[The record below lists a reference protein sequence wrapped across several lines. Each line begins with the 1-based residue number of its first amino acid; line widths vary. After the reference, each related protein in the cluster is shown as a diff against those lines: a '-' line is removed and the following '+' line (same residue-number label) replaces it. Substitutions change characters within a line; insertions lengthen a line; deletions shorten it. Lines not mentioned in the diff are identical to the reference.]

1 MSWWQQKLL
10 RYALRYGLS
19 RTGLLENEA
28 IDLDNLDITIGKRNV
43 IELKHVA
50 LNINR
55 IGKLAQLPPSLR
67 LETAR
72 ILSLRLTIPADF
84 YQSSIVAEVDGVEI
98 SARLEEVESTDVKN
112 ESKPRPSSPISAK
125 TPQHRKTNRRLHF
138 PPPYHRGGMDSSDED
153 IHLPDVQDV
162 AKSFLMDEPL
172 DERRELEALA
182 YTDDDVAES
191 VISESTEGDVGIGLG
206 IGAPGLLANFLQGM
220 VDRLK
225 VQVQNVQISVE
236 TEIKAEPQ
244 ESMPVSFRLKVGKA
258 ELHELSPEDTQ
269 DGAGEAR
276 RQFRLDD
283 ISLDLLT
290 DNGALTSLSTVPSS
304 ISSTTGRSIAPSPAQ
319 SISPPRAGAGSQL
332 PSSTNTTKSS
342 SSASMH
348 SMGMFMQPTILEPQS
363 PQMPR
368 SSPSPLLPLA
378 ASVADLD
385 ADQFTDAR
393 DDEYVEQNTKPH
405 DLDIQPGDDNI
416 SWGSRRSKTG
426 APTDDLWKSMIS
438 EDDLPESLLMLP
450 ERAPTP
456 RATSTRSN
464 SPVQTRQQRP
474 VSPYSRGF
482 HGPGS
487 WPRPDES
494 PERHRSQRS
503 PGSWPTLDRSRYSA
517 LEPLDQVITSAYGDD
532 ESMSSGREHP
542 PSGVGTR
549 DDAVDNKHAALEHVS
564 PGRPIPETPPEPEG
578 PMDESMLTSQVFSHE
593 EAQSMYMSAMTT
605 SPKMDMPGG
614 WSSPAESARSSLPEA
629 SHLPTLDEVLG
640 RESDQPSVDGA
651 QASQEAH
658 SGNATPRAHSPDLP
672 KKASTAAEDRRHL
685 SVMQLLHVSML
696 KIALPMTSNSSP
708 GVTPDS
714 LSNRAT
720 PLAKSVSPAHG
731 MPGTFSAYSDL
742 SRSRI
747 RGGPG
752 SVHPDRNSV
761 LFGSS
766 EKSSIIEPTLE
777 VTLGTVCLQSD
788 VATGRLVYEFSER
801 MAEAFQNRNDKLS
814 KPAPNS
820 KAPSSAVGIAV
831 RLQRARIT
839 LPEQLDQNTLLQDL
853 INDTRYGAVDL
864 KCEDLSLKMG
874 SDMSLQIGTFGLLLG
889 GNDLFTFDRDRGSV
903 ANSQLFPSEA
913 PVIAVNVS
921 NNRTGANKRPVTDI
935 SVHTAPVIF
944 SVDLLVMEETFSS
957 FGGLSGMLE
966 LGNSVLSVNAASL
979 PSGTEPPKGVRFAQ
993 EPSQSSHADPEIKLN
1008 SRISGITASLRGPT
1022 CSVLLRTSTL
1032 KTIYREAGVMATI
1045 DRIVLS
1051 GPHLDQVIPSE
1062 PPLCIELASLKI
1074 EYLITPQD
1082 RDLERLLSLLTPSKD
1097 KYDDDDDIIIDT
1109 LLSQRRKGAILRL
1122 QVGDVKAKVE
1132 DWEGLSRISALGDDL
1147 AKLSAVAKY
1156 LPEDDKPGLLTTL
1169 RVKEGEVRIPVNER
1183 FGQLRI
1189 ALQDLHLA
1197 HVGIP
1202 ALVAFSIGNLLASQ
1216 AGGPQILRPLIP
1228 MAGTDASPVVMARM
1242 LGDEVEPTVK
1252 VKLYNLC
1259 AEYSVPVVLDLTGMD
1274 AEVEPEA
1281 LVHELAQ
1288 SVANLAMAQNP
1299 SKPARSPTSE
1309 PSGTSSKKTNI
1320 SLLVHDS
1327 ALGLTPQKLP
1337 SKVMLVLSDIHLSTV
1352 VPPADRMSAKVD
1364 LRKAA
1369 VFVTD
1374 RCSADMNDEP
1384 IPTHVSSHVLN
1395 TTQRLAN
1402 FLVKQGFV
1410 SVGSVMAAE
1419 IVIRAQ
1425 DSNQLNGAKA
1435 VEVEVKNELFLLETC
1450 ADSTQTLIATLSDL
1464 APPTPP
1470 NRTPK
1475 YLTQPMQIEDMM
1487 ASFTGDPFVQPEEQP
1502 ETLFDMDDGNG
1513 NELESRL
1520 GISMLDDEET
1530 NELLAESEMGASL
1543 YGPVSGVFGMDD
1555 DPDRVSSA
1563 GDYPETAESL
1573 LEEDPF
1579 EMPTSPDDM
1588 RLGDAALMRELK
1600 KQCKPAAVAEP
1611 VDLGLHEIDDLGFDA
1626 LGSGQQALGDQ
1637 YRFSAPYIGGRR
1649 RRGRATKDVPFRLRL
1664 RDFHV
1669 IWHIYDGYD
1678 WQRTRDGIVEA
1689 VEQVEMRAE
1698 ERRAKHRQS
1707 LQDREDGESVIGD
1720 FLFNSIYIG
1729 VPADHDA
1736 QELRRQ
1742 INRNID
1748 EDVSETASIPVS
1760 GISRPTTQHSA
1771 SGQPRQRQRR
1781 RLKLGR
1787 SKSHKIA
1794 FELKGVSAD
1803 VLIMPPGSGEVV
1815 SSVDLR
1821 LEEFEIFDKVPT
1833 STWRKFLTHLEN
1845 DPTKREMSKPMFHIQ
1860 LENVKTLESH
1870 AASEIVLRVSVLPL
1884 RLHVDQDALDFITR
1898 FFEFKDPE
1906 MVRSADPGEQPFLQR
1921 VEVDTVDMCLDYK
1934 PKNVDYAGIRSGKTT
1949 EFMNFVTLEGC
1960 NIRLRHAIVY
1970 GLRGF
1975 DALHPTLNDIW
1986 MPDIKRNQLPRVLA
2000 GLAPVRSLVNIGSGM
2015 RDVVAIPVREY
2026 RKDGRIV
2033 RSIQKGAF
2041 HFGKTTASELARLG
2055 AKVALGTQT
2064 MLANAEEF
2072 LAPEASASR
2081 RPGSARYIS
2090 SDQGWHDVASDDDEP
2105 EQRAVSA
2112 YANQP
2117 LGVLSGLKS
2126 ARRYLEHDLL
2136 TAKDAL
2142 IAVQGEV
2149 LESRGPGGAA
2159 AAVVKH
2165 APTVILRP
2173 VIGATRA
2180 VGTTLLGVGNQID
2193 RGHLRKVDDKYK
2205 RR

>member
-19 RTGLLENEA
+19 RTGLLDDDA
-28 IDLDNLDITIGKRNV
+28 VDLDNLDITIGKKNV
-43 IELKHVA
+43 IDLKDVA

-55 IGKLAQLPPSLR
+55 IAKLAHLPPSLR

-72 ILSLRLTIPADF
+72 VLSLRLTIPADF
-84 YQSSIVAEVDGVEI
+84 YQSSIVAELHGLEI
-98 SARLEEVESTDVKN
+98 GARLEQVESTHVKK
-112 ESKPRPSSPISAK
+112 ESRPRARSPVSAK
-125 TPQHRKTNRRLHF
+125 TPQHRKTNRRLHS
-138 PPPYHRGGMDSSDED
+138 PPPHNRGGMDSSDED
-153 IHLPDVQDV
+153 LHLPHVQHL
-162 AKSFLMDEPL
+162 ATSFLLDEPL
-172 DERRELEALA
+172 HERRELEALA

-191 VISESTEGDVGIGLG
+191 VISESTEADVGTGLAIGVP
-206 IGAPGLLANFLQGM
+206 AFLATFLQGI

-225 VQVQNVQISVE
+225 VHVQNVQVSVE
-236 TEIKAEPQ
+236 TEIKAESQ
-244 ESMPVSFRLKVGKA
+244 ESMPAILRLKVRNA
-258 ELHELSPEDTQ
+258 ELHELSREDTQ
-269 DGAGEAR
+269 DEAVEPR
-276 RQFRLDD
+276 RHFRLDD

-290 DNGALTSLSTVPSS
+290 ENRALTSLSTVASF
-304 ISSTTGRSIAPSPAQ
+304 ISSATGRSSARSPAQ
-319 SISPPRAGAGSQL
+319 STSPPRAGAASQR

-348 SMGMFMQPTILEPQS
+348 SMGVFMQPTIPEPQS
-363 PQMPR
+363 PQVPP
-368 SSPSPLLPLA
+368 SSPSPRLPLP

-385 ADQFTDAR
+385 ADQFTDAM
-393 DDEYVEQNTKPH
+393 DDEYTKPH

-416 SWGSRRSKTG
+416 SWGSRRSKTN
-426 APTDDLWKSMIS
+426 APADDLWKSMIS
-438 EDDLPESLLMLP
+438 GDDLPESLLMLP

-456 RATSTRSN
+456 KTSSTRSN
-464 SPVQTRQQRP
+464 SPFQTRQQRP
-474 VSPYSRGF
+474 VSPHSRGF
-482 HGPGS
+482 QGPDS
-487 WPRPDES
+487 WPRPDGS
-494 PERHRSQRS
+494 PQQHRSQRS
-503 PGSWPTLDRSRYSA
+503 PGSWPTLDQSRCSA
-517 LEPLDQVITSAYGDD
+517 LEPRDQVITSAYGDD
-532 ESMSSGREHP
+532 ETVASGREHAA
-542 PSGVGTR
+542 SGVETR
-549 DDAVDNKHAALEHVS
+549 DNAVDNKHAALEQVS
-564 PGRPIPETPPEPEG
+564 PERPIPETPPEPDG

-614 WSSPAESARSSLPEA
+614 WSSPAHSARSSIPEG

-640 RESDQPSVDGA
+640 QDSEQPGLDGA
-651 QASQEAH
+651 QASHEAR
-658 SGNATPRAHSPDLP
+658 SGNATPRAHSPELP
-672 KKASTAAEDRRHL
+672 NQTSTLAEDRRRM
-685 SVMQLLHVSML
+685 SATELLHVSML
-696 KIALPMTSNSSP
+696 SIALPTTSNNSP
-708 GVTPDS
+708 DATPES

-720 PLAKSVSPAHG
+720 PLAKSVTPTHG
-731 MPGTFSAYSDL
+731 MPGTFSAYSDM

-747 RGGPG
+747 RSGPA
-752 SVHPDRNSV
+752 SVHPDLNSV
-761 LFGSS
+761 SFGSS
-766 EKSSIIEPTLE
+766 EKSSNSSIEPTFE
-777 VTLGTVCLQSD
+777 VTLGTVCLQVD
-788 VATGRLVYEFSER
+788 VAAGRLLYELSEH
-801 MAEAFQNRNDKLS
+801 MAEAFKHQNKKPS
-814 KPAPNS
+814 KPASNS
-820 KAPSSAVGIAV
+820 KAPSSTVGIAV
-831 RLQRARIT
+831 RIERARLT
-839 LPEQLDQNTLLQDL
+839 LPEQLDQKTSLKDL

-864 KCEDLSLKMG
+864 KCEDLSLRMG
-874 SDMSLQIGTFGLLLG
+874 NDTSLQIGTLGLLLG
-889 GNDLFTFDRDRGSV
+889 GNDLITFDRDRGSV

-921 NNRTGANKRPVTDI
+921 KNRAGANKRPVTDV
-935 SVHTAPVIF
+935 SVHTAPVII
-944 SVDLLVMEETFSS
+944 SVDLLVIEETFSS
-957 FGGLSGMLE
+957 IGGLSGMLE
-966 LGNSVLSVNAASL
+966 LGSSVFSVNAASS
-979 PSGTEPPKGVRFAQ
+979 PSATKPPKGVRFAQ
-993 EPSQSSHADPEIKLN
+993 EPSQQSRTDPEIKLN

-1045 DRIVLS
+1045 ERIVLS
-1051 GPHLDQVIPSE
+1051 GPHMQATPSE
-1062 PPLCIELASLKI
+1062 PPLCIDIASLKV
-1074 EYLITPQD
+1074 EYLLTPQD
-1082 RDLERLLSLLTPSKD
+1082 KDLERLLSLLTPSKD

-1122 QVGDVKAKVE
+1122 QVGDVQAKVE

-1147 AKLSAVAKY
+1147 AKLSAVANY

-1169 RVKEGEVRIPVNER
+1169 RVKEGEVRLPVNER

-1202 ALVAFSIGNLLASQ
+1202 ALLAFSIGNLFASQ
-1216 AGGPQILRPLIP
+1216 AGGPQILHPLLP

-1259 AEYSVPVVLDLTGMD
+1259 AEYSVPVVLDLTGLD
-1274 AEVEPEA
+1274 KEVEPEA
-1281 LVHELAQ
+1281 LVNELAQ
-1288 SVANLAMAQNP
+1288 SVANLAMAQSP
-1299 SKPARSPTSE
+1299 SKPARSPTSDL
-1309 PSGTSSKKTNI
+1309 SGTSSKKTNI

-1327 ALGLTPQKLP
+1327 AVGLTPQKLP
-1337 SKVMLVLSDIHLSTV
+1337 SKLMLVLSDIHLSTV
-1352 VPPADRMSAKVD
+1352 VPPADRMSAKVE

-1374 RCSADMNDEP
+1374 RHSADINDQP
-1384 IPTHVSSHVLN
+1384 SPTHVSSHVPN

-1402 FLVKQGFV
+1402 ALVKQGFV

-1425 DSNQLNGAKA
+1425 DSDQLNGAKA
-1435 VEVEVKNELFLLETC
+1435 VEVDVKNELFLLETC
-1450 ADSTQTLIATLSDL
+1450 ADSTQTLIAALGDL

-1502 ETLFDMDDGNG
+1502 ETLFDADDGNG
-1513 NELESRL
+1513 DELESRL
-1520 GISMLDDEET
+1520 GISMLDNEET
-1530 NELLAESEMGASL
+1530 NELLAESEMSATL
-1543 YGPVSGVFGMDD
+1543 YGPVSGVFGMDT
-1555 DPDRVSSA
+1555 DPDRESSA

-1579 EMPTSPDDM
+1579 EMPTSPDEM
-1588 RLGDAALMRELK
+1588 QLGDAALMRELK
-1600 KQCKPAAVAEP
+1600 KQCKPASVAEP
-1611 VDLGLHEIDDLGFDA
+1611 VDLGLHEVDDLGFDA
-1626 LGSGQQALGDQ
+1626 LGSGQQALGSQ
-1637 YRFSAPYIGGRR
+1637 YRFNAPYIGGRK
-1649 RRGRATKDVPFRLRL
+1649 RRGKSTQHIPFRLRL

-1698 ERRAKHRQS
+1698 ERRAKRRQS
-1707 LQDREDGESVIGD
+1707 LQDREDDESVIGD

-1760 GISRPTTQHSA
+1760 GVSRPTTQYSA
-1771 SGQPRQRQRR
+1771 AGQPRQRQRR

-1821 LEEFEIFDKVPT
+1821 LKEFEIFDKVPT
-1833 STWRKFLTHLEN
+1833 STWRKFLTHLDN
-1845 DPTKREMSKPMFHIQ
+1845 DPAKREMSKPMFHIQ

-1898 FFEFKDPE
+1898 FFEFKDAE
-1906 MVRSADPGEQPFLQR
+1906 MVASADPGEQPFLQR

-2026 RKDGRIV
+2026 KKDGRIV

-2081 RPGSARYIS
+2081 RPGSARHVS
-2090 SDQGWHDVASDDDEP
+2090 SDQGWHDVASDHDEP
-2105 EQRAVSA
+2105 QQRAVSA

-2136 TAKDAL
+2136 TARDAL

-2193 RGHLRKVDDKYK
+2193 REHLRKVDDKYK